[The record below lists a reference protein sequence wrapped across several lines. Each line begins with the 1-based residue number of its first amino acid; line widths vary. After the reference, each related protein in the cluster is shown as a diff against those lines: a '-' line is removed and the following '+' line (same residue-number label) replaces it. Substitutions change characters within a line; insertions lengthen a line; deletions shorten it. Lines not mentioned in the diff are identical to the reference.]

1 MKYLEFKELLQ
12 KLESL
17 TFIMPNGILFPA
29 HFHITEVGRTQKQF
43 IDCGGVVRNSSEIS
57 LQLWLANDTNHCL
70 SPKKLLQILEDTESK
85 VILSDENVVLEL
97 QGQTIEKYAIS
108 LTEKGFLLLP
118 THTACLAED
127 TCGIIPEKAKLDLAN
142 LGGNSCSPG
151 SGCC

>member
-1 MKYLEFKELLQ
+1 MKYLEFKESLQ
-12 KLESL
+12 KLERL

-29 HFHITEVGRTQKQF
+29 HFHITEVGRTNKQF
-43 IDCGGVVRNSSEIS
+43 IDCGGLLRNVSEICI
-57 LQLWLANDTNHCL
+57 QLWLAEDRNHCL
-70 SPKKLLQILEDTESK
+70 STKKLLHILGETERQMM
-85 VILSDENVVLEL
+85 LPDENVLVEL
-97 QGQTIEKYAIS
+97 QGETIEKYAIS
-108 LTEKGFLLLP
+108 LSEKGFLLLP